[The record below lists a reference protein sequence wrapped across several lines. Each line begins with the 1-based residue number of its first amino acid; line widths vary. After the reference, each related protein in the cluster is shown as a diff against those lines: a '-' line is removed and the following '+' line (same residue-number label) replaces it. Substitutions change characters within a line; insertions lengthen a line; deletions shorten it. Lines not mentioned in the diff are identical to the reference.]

1 MPGSP
6 LPPMQRPAAL
16 LVLMLLSVGGLA
28 ITHPAAVTAQEPDYP
43 SEELLRRLQLETIAC
58 GRDNRREDCDKARAT
73 ADPMLDNPLLSGTCK
88 DRLWQIGQQAV
99 VVPQNGFERRED
111 LTRAA
116 NDMTRFCRRQTRT
129 VNPSAQQAPGGK
141 RPASGFGLVPGS

>member
-58 GRDNRREDCDKARAT
+58 GRDNRNRHDTYYRGD
-73 ADPMLDNPLLSGTCK
+73 DHD
-88 DRLWQIGQQAV
+88 DRRGRG
-99 VVPQNGFERRED
+99 NRGHGRG
-111 LTRAA
+111 
-116 NDMTRFCRRQTRT
+116 N
-129 VNPSAQQAPGGK
+129 
-141 RPASGFGLVPGS
+141 